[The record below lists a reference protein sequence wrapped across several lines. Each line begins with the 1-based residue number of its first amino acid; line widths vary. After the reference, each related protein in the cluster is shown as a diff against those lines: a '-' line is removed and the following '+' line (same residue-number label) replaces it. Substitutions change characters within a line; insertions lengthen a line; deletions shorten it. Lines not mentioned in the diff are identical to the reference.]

1 VTPGVLGD
9 PTGTIGGPL
18 QIAYGRGGPWSTVN
32 AHDPYFVKYGQKYGV
47 PPAMLKAMEVIESG
61 GKMIPNG
68 NGYPNWGNMQLTS
81 EKFGAGYHTPWDEI
95 AEKIG
100 ADIRTAEGQIAIAA
114 YALGG
119 HHYWK
124 GSPEQNF
131 LDGYYPI
138 EGGLDVRG
146 PDGHTQ
152 RQYLN
157 DMHELMRQID
167 AAAGGITPVTTTTA
181 APVGDVLDL
190 LFGGKP
196 YEVTAHYGQLVT
208 WSCPHCYDY
217 FTSYGLDT
225 AHHWAY
231 DAAALAGDGAPLY
244 APFDG
249 KIVCAGTD
257 NGPGAWGTGCAAFP
271 REPNYAG
278 AKPAGYGAG
287 RLEILH
293 KDGDRSLIIGH
304 ALRSLVHVGD
314 FVSQNDLV
322 GQQGGMN
329 ASHVHAEGRYAN
341 GTRIGDPR
349 KLFSSGP
356 LPPSYAERV
365 PYDIDADNANTT
377 TVTVTQDG
385 VPVRQRADPTSPE
398 VDSAFKQGE
407 TFEAVALVPGND
419 GKLWWLGKHNGRV
432 PVEGTDWR
440 AKFK

>member
-1 VTPGVLGD
+1 MTDPRRTKPHRVKPKPPAPPVSPPPVVSPPSQPVVTPGVLGD

-157 DMHELMRQID
+157 DMLC
-167 AAAGGITPVTTTTA
+167 
-181 APVGDVLDL
+181 
-190 LFGGKP
+190 
-196 YEVTAHYGQLVT
+196 LV
-208 WSCPHCYDY
+208 
-217 FTSYGLDT
+217 
-225 AHHWAY
+225 
-231 DAAALAGDGAPLY
+231 
-244 APFDG
+244 
-249 KIVCAGTD
+249 
-257 NGPGAWGTGCAAFP
+257 
-271 REPNYAG
+271 
-278 AKPAGYGAG
+278 
-287 RLEILH
+287 
-293 KDGDRSLIIGH
+293 
-304 ALRSLVHVGD
+304 
-314 FVSQNDLV
+314 
-322 GQQGGMN
+322 
-329 ASHVHAEGRYAN
+329 
-341 GTRIGDPR
+341 
-349 KLFSSGP
+349 
-356 LPPSYAERV
+356 
-365 PYDIDADNANTT
+365 
-377 TVTVTQDG
+377 
-385 VPVRQRADPTSPE
+385 
-398 VDSAFKQGE
+398 
-407 TFEAVALVPGND
+407 
-419 GKLWWLGKHNGRV
+419 
-432 PVEGTDWR
+432 
-440 AKFK
+440 